1 MICQCEI
8 SSDQTVKADNS
19 DLALHL
25 WHRFPTYLHALS
37 AALDRKEMRVN
48 LPTQTRRDLDKSL
61 AYQGLTLMRCY
72 TRIMKNSTPF
82 AFNRKRQ

>member
-8 SSDQTVKADNS
+8 SSDQTVKSDNT

-37 AALDRKEMRVN
+37 VAVDRKKMRVN
-48 LPTQTRRDLDKSL
+48 LPTQSRRDLDKSP
-61 AYQGLTLMRCY
+61 AYQEAHSDEMLHQNNEELYFIC
-72 TRIMKNSTPF
+72 I
-82 AFNRKRQ
+82 Q